1 VPSSCHHG
9 ASRLTIGLN
18 GVVEALHGPLGLVED
33 AERRQAVERYV
44 EAARVPVERAV
55 ADLMLAVTTAVG
67 DAVAEHYRVRLVY
80 GPDGLDVD
88 VEPRGEQDPGSA
100 TDADWSAGTTD
111 KITIRIPSE
120 LKEEVT
126 RAAHA
131 AGVSVNT
138 WLLRAAAAGVRRPSL
153 DERHREHL
161 ARRHERRGPGGRLTG
176 WIGEDS

>member
-1 VPSSCHHG
+1 M
-9 ASRLTIGLN
+9 TIGLS
-18 GVVEALHGPLGLVED
+18 GVVEALRGPLGLVED

-44 EAARVPVERAV
+44 EAARLPVERAV

-88 VEPRGEQDPGSA
+88 VEPREPEPAPSA
-100 TDADWSAGTTD
+100 DADWSAGSTD

-131 AGVSVNT
+131 AGVSVNA

-153 DERHREHL
+153 DERHREHV
-161 ARRHERRGPGGRLTG
+161 ARRQDRRGSGGRLTG
-176 WIGEDS
+176 WIGDSN

>member
-1 VPSSCHHG
+1 M
-9 ASRLTIGLN
+9 TFGLS
-18 GVVEALHGPLGLVED
+18 GVVEALRGPLGLVEN
-33 AERRQAVERYV
+33 AERRQVVERYV

-55 ADLMLAVTTAVG
+55 ADLMLAVTTVVG

-88 VEPRGEQDPGSA
+88 VEPREPDPASPA
-100 TDADWSAGTTD
+100 DADWSAGSTD

-138 WLLRAAAAGVRRPSL
+138 WLLRAAAAGVRRPHL
-153 DERHREHL
+153 DERQRAHEL
-161 ARRHERRGPGGRLTG
+161 RRPERRGPGGRLTG
-176 WIGEDS
+176 WIGES

>member
-1 VPSSCHHG
+1 M
-9 ASRLTIGLN
+9 TIGLD
-18 GVVEALHGPLGLVED
+18 GIVEALRGPLGLVED

-55 ADLMLAVTTAVG
+55 ADLMLAVTTVVG

-80 GPDGLDVD
+80 GPDGLDAD
-88 VEPRGEQDPGSA
+88 VEPREPDQGSA
-100 TDADWSAGTTD
+100 AAADADWSAGSTD

-138 WLLRAAAAGVRRPSL
+138 WLLRAAAAGVRRPGL
-153 DERHREHL
+153 DERHREHR

-176 WIGEDS
+176 WIGEST